1 MTMYGDHL
9 KSRGISGV
17 RVFGDSITAGFNA
30 TQPDLA
36 WPALFAAAVG
46 GLPIRN
52 QAIPGTVLQGSCL
65 ADGKPRPD
73 NGIGRFENALLDA
86 PHCDAILILYGYND
100 ARYTA
105 APDTMNLRNF
115 TGDYANMLERLIEAG
130 HAERLAIG
138 SPPYIP
144 DAGFLV
150 GSAGFTGQT
159 RNGFESYVEVV
170 HMLARRFSLFYAPV
184 YETIKACGDGA
195 LASADLIH
203 PNDAGHRAIFG
214 AFMEADRS

>member
-1 MTMYGDHL
+1 MTQYGDHL
-9 KSRGISGV
+9 KRRGISGL

-30 TQPDLA
+30 TRPYLA
-36 WPALFAAAVG
+36 WPALFAAG
-46 GLPIRN
+46 FKDLPIRN
-52 QAIPGTVLQGSCL
+52 EAIPGTVLQGSCL

-73 NGIGRFENALLDA
+73 NGIGRFGKALLDA
-86 PHCDAILILYGYND
+86 PHRDAVLILYGYND

-115 TGDYANMLERLIEAG
+115 SGDDAKMLECLIEAG
-130 HAERLAIG
+130 HSERLAIG

-144 DAGFLV
+144 DGGFWV

-159 RNGFESYVEVV
+159 RDGFECYVEAVR
-170 HMLARRFSLFYAPV
+170 MLARRFSIFYAPV
-184 YETIKACGDGA
+184 YETMKAFGDGA
-195 LASADLIH
+195 LASDDLIH

-214 AFMEADRS
+214 AFKEADRS